1 MLEPHVAAHAHG
13 AELQPSQGIDGLEVG
28 IGQVTHVA
36 EHHAGAAAQLLAD
49 PVADRID
56 VGRGD
61 VVADRDPDRLPRIF
75 G

>member
-1 MLEPHVAAHAHG
+1 MLEPHFTADPRG
-13 AELQPSQGIDGLEVG
+13 AELQPGQGIDGLEVG

-36 EHHAGAAAQLLAD
+36 EHHAGSAAQLLAD
-49 PVADRID
+49 PVTDRVD

-61 VVADRDPDRLPRIF
+61 VVVNRKADRLPRIF

>member
-1 MLEPHVAAHAHG
+1 MLEPDFTAHPHG
-13 AELQPSQGIDGLEVG
+13 AELQPGQGIDGLEVG

-36 EHHAGAAAQLLAD
+36 EHHAGTAAQLLAD
-49 PVADRID
+49 PVADRVD

-61 VVADRDPDRLPRIF
+61 VVADRESDRLPRIF